1 MKLMLLCETLLC
13 LLQSV
18 MKELKVHL
26 LESMLVEC
34 VHGEVEGALTGLFG
48 LLSMFLCLLTEISYS
63 VLSRHC
69 FIDQWI
75 I

>member
-34 VHGEVEGALTGLFG
+34 VHGEVERALTGLFG
-48 LLSMFLCLLTEISYS
+48 LCCP
-63 VLSRHC
+63 C
-69 FIDQWI
+69 FCTD
-75 I
+75 